1 MDIKKAMAEQEKEE
15 RIRNHVASILSVIF
29 YLTPLIII
37 LAVGVSAIIRDKTAP
52 TVTFDSSWMES
63 YVEENGEDVIYWE
76 IDWVDDNVCRKY
88 EYTTNKKE
96 KIHIYYECE
105 DYSSGFYVIMNPQT
119 GRCTIW
125 EDGH

>member
-1 MDIKKAMAEQEKEE
+1 MSTKLTLLEK
-15 RIRNHVASILSVIF
+15 IVFIS
-29 YLTPLIII
+29 III
-37 LAVGVSAIIRDKTAP
+37 LLVYGVTDAIIRTAKAP

-63 YVEENGEDVIYWE
+63 YMEENGEDVIYWE
-76 IDWVDDNVCRKY
+76 IDWIGDTVCRKY
-88 EYTTNKKE
+88 EYTTREKE

>member
-1 MDIKKAMAEQEKEE
+1 MNTKLTLIEK
-15 RIRNHVASILSVIF
+15 IGLIF
-29 YLTPLIII
+29 CATLLIFGI
-37 LAVGVSAIIRDKTAP
+37 VDAIIRNAKAP

-63 YVEENGEDVIYWE
+63 YMEENGENVIYWE
-76 IDWVDDNVCRKY
+76 IDWVGDKVCRRY
-88 EYTTNKKE
+88 EYTTHLKE

>member
-1 MDIKKAMAEQEKEE
+1 MDIKKAMAEQEKKE
-15 RIRNHVASILSVIF
+15 RIRNRIVNITSALF
-29 YLTPLIII
+29 YIIPLILI
-37 LAVGVSAIIRDKTAP
+37 LAVGISAKTAP
-52 TVTFDSSWMES
+52 TVTFDSQWMES
-63 YVEENGEDVIYWE
+63 FAEENGEDVIYWE
-76 IDWVDDNVCRKY
+76 IDWVGDTVCRY
-88 EYTTNKKE
+88 HEYTTSRKT

>member
-1 MDIKKAMAEQEKEE
+1 MDIKKAMAEQEKQE
-15 RIRNHVASILSVIF
+15 RIRHRIADIITILVTLAIGAVLIVPWVI
-29 YLTPLIII
+29 IEN
-37 LAVGVSAIIRDKTAP
+37 KP
-52 TVTFDSSWMES
+52 TVTFDSQWMES
-63 YVEENGEDVIYWE
+63 YMEENGEEVIYWE
-76 IDWVDDNVCRKY
+76 IDWVDNDVCRRY
-88 EYTTNKKE
+88 EYTTHLKT

>member
-1 MDIKKAMAEQEKEE
+1 MNTKKKEK
-15 RIRNHVASILSVIF
+15 IISSAI
-29 YLTPLIII
+29 TIII
-37 LAVGVSAIIRDKTAP
+37 FLLLFVFLITITIVREKNAP
-52 TVTFDSSWMES
+52 TATFNSKWMES
-63 YVEENGEDVIYWE
+63 FAEENGEDVIYWE
-76 IDWVDDNVCRKY
+76 IDWIGNNVCRKY

-105 DYSSGFYVIMNPQT
+105 DYSSGFYVIMNPET

>member
-1 MDIKKAMAEQEKEE
+1 MDIKKAMAEQEKQE
-15 RIRNHVASILSVIF
+15 RIRHRIADIITILVI
-29 YLTPLIII
+29 LEIGAVLIVPWVII
-37 LAVGVSAIIRDKTAP
+37 ENKP
-52 TVTFDSSWMES
+52 TVTFM
-63 YVEENGEDVIYWE
+63 EENGEEVIYWE
-76 IDWVDDNVCRKY
+76 IDWVDNDVCRRY
-88 EYTTNKKE
+88 EYTTHLKT

>member
-1 MDIKKAMAEQEKEE
+1 MKLTLVEK
-15 RIRNHVASILSVIF
+15 ICLI
-29 YLTPLIII
+29 LIILGI
-37 LAVGVSAIIRDKTAP
+37 VYGIIDALIESANAP
-52 TVTFDSSWMES
+52 TVTFDSQWMES
-63 YVEENGEDVIYWE
+63 FIEENGEDVIYWE
-76 IDWVDDNVCRKY
+76 IDWIGDDVCRKY

-105 DYSSGFYVIMNPQT
+105 NYSSGFYVIMNPQT

>member
-1 MDIKKAMAEQEKEE
+1 MDTEKEGK
-15 RIRNHVASILSVIF
+15 
-29 YLTPLIII
+29 II
-37 LAVGVSAIIRDKTAP
+37 SAITIITLLLLSAFLIASGVFAIVHEKNAP
-52 TVTFDSSWMES
+52 TVTFDSQWMES
-63 YVEENGEDVIYWE
+63 FAEENGEDVIYWE
-76 IDWVDDNVCRKY
+76 IDWVGDKACRKY

-105 DYSSGFYVIMNPQT
+105 DYSSGFEVVMNPQT

>member
-1 MDIKKAMAEQEKEE
+1 MNTKLTLLEK
-15 RIRNHVASILSVIF
+15 IVFIS
-29 YLTPLIII
+29 III
-37 LAVGVSAIIRDKTAP
+37 LLVYGVTDAIIRTAKAP

-63 YVEENGEDVIYWE
+63 YMEENGEDVIYWE
-76 IDWVDDNVCRKY
+76 IDWVGDTVCRKY
-88 EYTTNKKE
+88 EYTTRKKE

>member
-1 MDIKKAMAEQEKEE
+1 MNTKKTARKEKPT
-15 RIRNHVASILSVIF
+15 IDMIMVV
-29 YLTPLIII
+29 LITFAI
-37 LAVGVSAIIRDKTAP
+37 AIIAGIIVLINILISFVNAP

-63 YVEENGEDVIYWE
+63 FAEENEEDVIYWE
-76 IDWVDDNVCRKY
+76 IDWVGDKVCRRY
-88 EYTTNKKE
+88 EYTTRQKK

>member
-1 MDIKKAMAEQEKEE
+1 MDIKKAMAEQEKQE
-15 RIRNHVASILSVIF
+15 RIRHRIADIMMILV
-29 YLTPLIII
+29 I
-37 LAVGVSAIIRDKTAP
+37 LAIGAVLIVPWVTIENKP
-52 TVTFDSSWMES
+52 TVTFDSQWMES
-63 YVEENGEDVIYWE
+63 YMEENGEEVIYWE
-76 IDWVDDNVCRKY
+76 IDWVDNNVCRRY
-88 EYTTNKKE
+88 EYTTHLKT

>member
-1 MDIKKAMAEQEKEE
+1 MNTKLTLFEK
-15 RIRNHVASILSVIF
+15 IGLIF
-29 YLTPLIII
+29 CTTLLVFGIID
-37 LAVGVSAIIRDKTAP
+37 AIISTAKAP

-63 YVEENGEDVIYWE
+63 YMEENGEEVIYWE
-76 IDWVDDNVCRKY
+76 IDWVGDDVCRRY
-88 EYTTNKKE
+88 EYTTHLKT

>member
-1 MDIKKAMAEQEKEE
+1 MNTKITWIEK
-15 RIRNHVASILSVIF
+15 ILLVLF
-29 YLTPLIII
+29 TLIII
-37 LAVGVSAIIRDKTAP
+37 WSLIIEIDVVVKYAKAP

-63 YVEENGEDVIYWE
+63 FAEENGEDVIYWE
-76 IDWVDDNVCRKY
+76 IDWVDDDVCRKY
-88 EYTTNKKE
+88 EYTTRKKT

>member
-15 RIRNHVASILSVIF
+15 RIRNRIVNILSVMF
-29 YLTPLIII
+29 YIIPII
-37 LAVGVSAIIRDKTAP
+37 LILVAGISESTAP
-52 TVTFDSSWMES
+52 TVTFDSLWMES
-63 YVEENGEDVIYWE
+63 FMEENGEDVIYWE
-76 IDWVDDNVCRKY
+76 IDWVGDNVCRRY
-88 EYTTNKKE
+88 EYTTHKKE

>member
-1 MDIKKAMAEQEKEE
+1 MDIKKAMAEQEKQE
-15 RIRNHVASILSVIF
+15 RIRHRIADIITILV
-29 YLTPLIII
+29 I
-37 LAVGVSAIIRDKTAP
+37 LAIGAVLIVPWVIIENKP
-52 TVTFDSSWMES
+52 TVTFDSQWMES
-63 YVEENGEDVIYWE
+63 YMEENGEEVIYWE
-76 IDWVDDNVCRKY
+76 IDWVDNDMCRRY
-88 EYTTNKKE
+88 EYTTHLKT

>member
-1 MDIKKAMAEQEKEE
+1 MDIKKAMAEQEKQE
-15 RIRNHVASILSVIF
+15 RIRHRIADIITILV
-29 YLTPLIII
+29 I
-37 LAVGVSAIIRDKTAP
+37 LALGAVLIVPLVIIENNP
-52 TVTFDSSWMES
+52 TVTFDSQWMES
-63 YVEENGEDVIYWE
+63 YMEENGEEVIYWE
-76 IDWVDDNVCRKY
+76 IDWVDNDVCRRY
-88 EYTTNKKE
+88 EYTTHLKT

>member
-1 MDIKKAMAEQEKEE
+1 MKITLFQKISLA
-15 RIRNHVASILSVIF
+15 
-29 YLTPLIII
+29 I
-37 LAVGVSAIIRDKTAP
+37 LAILAIIAIVDGVITIKTSP
-52 TVTFDSSWMES
+52 TVTFDSQWMES
-63 YVEENGEDVIYWE
+63 YMEENGEDVIYWE
-76 IDWVDDNVCRKY
+76 IDWVGDKVCRKY
-88 EYTTNKKE
+88 EYTSYKKT

>member
-1 MDIKKAMAEQEKEE
+1 MDIKKAMTEQEKEE
-15 RIRNHVASILSVIF
+15 RIYNHVVNITSAIF
-29 YLTPLIII
+29 YITLLILI
-37 LAVGVSAIIRDKTAP
+37 LAINISAIIQKKTAP
-52 TVTFDSSWMES
+52 TVTFDSQWMES
-63 YVEENGEDVIYWE
+63 YMEENGEDVIYWE
-76 IDWVDDNVCRKY
+76 IDWVGDKVCLRY
-88 EYTTNKKE
+88 EDTTHLKE